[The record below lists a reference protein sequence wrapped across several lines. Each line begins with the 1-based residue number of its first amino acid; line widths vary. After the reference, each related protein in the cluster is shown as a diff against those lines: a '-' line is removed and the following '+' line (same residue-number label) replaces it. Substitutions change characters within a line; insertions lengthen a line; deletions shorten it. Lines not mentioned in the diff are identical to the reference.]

1 MRVRSASISS
11 SRNPAGQTMAEFA
24 MVASVFFLLLFCII
38 EMSYAVYNYNTVC
51 TAAREAVRYAIVHSP
66 TSATPA
72 TTAQIQQIAI
82 NSAVSLNPSHLT
94 VNVSWPADANLP
106 SQQDAQVQ
114 VSYQYQ
120 LLIPFR
126 SALTL
131 TLASTS
137 QMLVS
142 Q

>member
-1 MRVRSASISS
+1 MRVRSAWLSS
-11 SRNPAGQTMAEFA
+11 NRNSAGQTLVEFA
-24 MVASVFFLLLFCII
+24 MVASVFLLLLFGII
-38 EMSYAVYNYNTVC
+38 QMAYAVYNYNTVC
-51 TAAREAVRYAIVHSP
+51 SAAREAVRYAIVHSP

-72 TTAQIQQIAI
+72 TIAQIQQIAI
-82 NSAVSLNPSHLT
+82 NNAISLNTSQLS
-94 VNVSWPADANLP
+94 VNVSWPADGNLP

-120 LLIPFR
+120 LKIPF
-126 SALTL
+126 SSPVTL